1 VFSLALVILGLQTPP
16 DTVTLSVAEAFEQ
29 ALATSPEMITA
40 RSRAEAARNRAA
52 QSLAHGNPRLTIA
65 AENIGRTREL
75 VGLDAPDGIEG
86 QAVFTT
92 ALPFGPTRSGTVGM
106 ARAAGATGEAQGR
119 LEEQTATLATLAA
132 LGSLLRAQAMVEH
145 GQIEAE
151 TLDQL
156 AEALALQAREG
167 RAAASEA
174 ARAQLARGLA
184 ATALAR
190 REGALAVAMADV
202 TRRLGLAPDAWVELD
217 LPRCTPGSNSSTEPP
232 LATSLPEA
240 EIAAARVD
248 AARWSVDVA
257 RGVAA
262 PDLEPQIG
270 LRRGGGYS
278 ALYLGFSTTLPLFDR
293 GSRGVAAARDETR
306 AAEAELAL
314 VESRLA
320 ADVVAA
326 RRSLEALEHAGGVF
340 TTTWFDAL
348 EQAVTA
354 ADLRYELG
362 EANLYEL
369 LDHRRARLQALD
381 DYAVWQAEWWQ
392 ARTHLSRLTGRSP
405 DAALLCS
412 DPFREN
418 D

>member
-1 VFSLALVILGLQTPP
+1 
-16 DTVTLSVAEAFEQ
+16 
-29 ALATSPEMITA
+29 MISA

-52 QSLAHGNPRLTIA
+52 QAMAHGNPRLTIA
-65 AENIGRTREL
+65 AENIGRTRET
-75 VGLDAPDGIEG
+75 VGLDAPDGLEG

-106 ARAAGATGEAQGR
+106 ARAAGASGEAQGR
-119 LEEQTATLATLAA
+119 FEEQNATLATLAA

-145 GQIEAE
+145 GQIEAQ

-167 RAAASEA
+167 RAADSEA

-202 TRRLGLAPDAWVELD
+202 TPRLGLSPEAWVELE
-217 LPRCTPGSNSSTEPP
+217 LPRCTPGMSPSAEPSM
-232 LATSLPEA
+232 ATLPEA
-240 EIAAARVD
+240 DIAAARVD

-278 ALYLGFSTTLPLFDR
+278 ALYFGFSTTLPLFDR
-293 GSRGVAAARDETR
+293 GSRGVAAARNETR

-326 RRSLEALEHAGGVF
+326 RRSLEALERAGAVF

-362 EANLYEL
+362 EANLFEL

-381 DYAVWQAEWWQ
+381 DYAVWQADWWQ
-392 ARTHLSRLTGRSP
+392 ARTHLIRLTGGSP

>member
-1 VFSLALVILGLQTPP
+1 MILGLQTPV
-16 DTVTLSVAEAFEQ
+16 DTVPLSVAQAFDQ
-29 ALATSPEMITA
+29 AVATSPEMITA

-52 QSLAHGNPRLTIA
+52 QAVAHGNPRLSIT
-65 AENIGRTREL
+65 AENVGRTREI
-75 VGLDAPDGIEG
+75 VGLDAPDGLEG

-92 ALPFGPTRSGTVGM
+92 PLPFGPTRSGTVGM
-106 ARAAGATGEAQGR
+106 ARAAGAAGQAQAR
-119 LEEQTATLATLAA
+119 LQEQTARLETLAA
-132 LGSLLRAQAMVEH
+132 LGSLLRAQAVAEH
-145 GQIEAE
+145 GRVEAE

-167 RAAASEA
+167 RAAASDA

-190 REGALAVAMADV
+190 REGGLAVAMADV
-202 TRRLGLAPDAWVELD
+202 THRLGLPPEAWVELD
-217 LPRCTPGSNSSTEPP
+217 LLRCGAPQN
-232 LATSLPEA
+232 ATMESLTSPALPEA
-240 EIAAARVD
+240 EIAAARAD

-270 LRRGGGYS
+270 LRRGGGFS

-320 ADVVAA
+320 AEIVAA
-326 RRSLEALEHAGGVF
+326 RRSLEALERAGAVF
-340 TTTWFDAL
+340 TATWFDAL

-354 ADLRYELG
+354 ADLRYALG
-362 EANLYEL
+362 EGTLFEL

-381 DYAVWQAEWWQ
+381 DYALWQAEWWQ
-392 ARTHLSRLTGRSP
+392 ARAQLIRLAGGSP
-405 DAALLCS
+405 DASLMCS